1 MVFRLRVAVSYSP
14 GRENGVP
21 FAFSLK
27 AGELLHEI
35 NPKHLL
41 FDHTRCWVTAFAQSY
56 GSEELAAVV
65 RTYANPSSR
74 YLWTLLQPGLQAV
87 ALDRKICDI
96 PTVYNGRYN
105 I

>member
-1 MVFRLRVAVSYSP
+1 MVFRLRIDVAYKPSGES
-14 GRENGVP
+14 GVP
-21 FAFSLK
+21 FALNLK
-27 AGELLHEI
+27 AGQLLHEI

-41 FDHTRCWVTAFAQSY
+41 FDHTRCWVTGFARRY
-56 GSEELAAVV
+56 GSDELTAVV
-65 RTYANPSSR
+65 RPYPNPSSR

-87 ALDRKICDI
+87 ALDRKICDV